1 MASNVIFELNRP
13 EFEYLKSWA
22 GPVGQDFERRIKT
35 LVFRAKTSAGVKTGG
50 LKANI
55 RVLNR
60 GKHKYGLSARVG
72 SDVRHAAAHHEGAR
86 PHVIRARRPGGKLR
100 FEIRGQIIFRSSVNH
115 PGNRA
120 NPYLSR
126 WLSEF
131 VR

>member
-1 MASNVIFELNRP
+1 VASDVIFELNRP
-13 EFEYLKSWA
+13 EFERMKGWT
-22 GPVGQDFERRIKT
+22 GPVGLDFERRIRT

-50 LKANI
+50 LKADI
-55 RVLNR
+55 RVMKR
-60 GKHKYGLSARVG
+60 GTHKYGLSAQVG
-72 SDVRHAAAHHEGAR
+72 SSVDHAMAHHEGAR

-100 FEIRGQIIFRSSVNH
+100 FEVRGQIIFRTSVNH